1 MRSHRNLLLVT
12 VLSAVHA
19 VGLVLILEDPAALF
33 DGRPILDQDWGLHF
47 HHLTSLAGFRESG
60 RLWGYN
66 PYFMAGY
73 PSNTFQDLSIKFF
86 ELAALATPGASPIQA
101 FKGWVFL
108 AAAAVPW
115 LCYLTFVNLF
125 AGGGAAGRAAGSGGL
140 VAALLGTAYWW
151 GSLPREMF
159 FYGMVGFP
167 AASYLGWLALSLL
180 KRVVERPLGGRRFS
194 ALHLAWLA
202 AASIL
207 LPVHLQGAVLLLL
220 PGAVLLVAHR
230 SARGW
235 LWAAAG
241 VAAAVA
247 VNLFW
252 LVPFLSH
259 LGDQAAREVV
269 DRLPL
274 FLSHDPW
281 TWLKDYLT
289 GERYWTFRASRWEK
303 VLRLVLL
310 LLGALGLARLF
321 RRRRALALALLA
333 ALVPLFLL
341 AYFGSF
347 ADALAPWQPLRF
359 KVPLDVLLAL
369 LAGRAVRPP
378 DRRAPAAARRVA
390 GGLLVVGLL
399 AAAGSVVATEA
410 AGEMR
415 LQTTI
420 RPPVDRI
427 VDWLAAADP
436 ASGRVLFEESGDET
450 GFVYNGMYLSAFLP
464 RWTGHQLIGGPINLY
479 ADRHH
484 WAELHSGRLFGRD
497 VATFDDRGLREY
509 LRLYNVAWVVAFD
522 PRTVA
527 RLRRLGGL
535 VEPAANAGGIV
546 MARVHQPRSW
556 FVRGNGRVR
565 ADYDRIECSEVE
577 GSEVILKY
585 HWVAGLQISSPTLQ
599 DPPLT
604 IEPVHLLEDPIPFIR
619 IVDPPER
626 FTLSIGRPPRL

>member
-1 MRSHRNLLLVT
+1 MVPSTPGSRRRDLLALAL
-12 VLSAVHA
+12 LSALHA
-19 VGLVLILEDPAALF
+19 VGLALVLEEPAALF
-33 DGRPILDQDWGLHF
+33 DQRPILDQDWGLHF
-47 HHLTSLAGFRESG
+47 HHLTSLEGFRESGG

-73 PSNTFQDLSIKFF
+73 PSNTFQDLSIKLF
-86 ELAALATPGASPIQA
+86 ELAALATPAASPIPA
-101 FKGWVFL
+101 FKIWVFL

-115 LCYLTFVNLF
+115 LCYLSFVNF
-125 AGGGAAGRAAGSGGL
+125 FRGQSAGG
-140 VAALLGTAYWW
+140 VAAALAGTAYWW
-151 GSLPREMF
+151 SSAPREMF

-167 AASYLGWLALSLL
+167 AASYAAFLALSLL
-180 KRVVERPLGGRRFS
+180 KRVVESKRRFS

-202 AASIL
+202 AASLL
-207 LPVHLQGAVLLLL
+207 LPLHLQAAVVVLL
-220 PGAVLLVAHR
+220 PGAVLLFACR
-230 SARGW
+230 SGPGW

-241 VAAAVA
+241 VLAAVA

-252 LVPFLSH
+252 LAPLLSH
-259 LGDQAAREVV
+259 LGDQASGEIV

-274 FLSHDPW
+274 FVSHDPW
-281 TWLKDYLT
+281 TWLRDHVA
-289 GERYWTFRASRWEK
+289 GERYWTFRDSRWEK

-310 LLGALGLARLF
+310 LLGALGLGRLF
-321 RRRRALALALLA
+321 RRRRALATALLA
-333 ALVPLFLL
+333 AFVSLFLL

-347 ADALAPWQPLRF
+347 AGALEGWQPLRF
-359 KVPLDVLLAL
+359 KVPLNVLLAL
-369 LAGRAVRPP
+369 LAAYAVRPP
-378 DRRAPAAARRVA
+378 GQWASALARRAVAGLALAGLVAAAA
-390 GGLLVVGLL
+390 
-399 AAAGSVVATEA
+399 SVVATEA

-415 LQTTI
+415 LHTTI

-427 VDWLAAADP
+427 VDWLETTDP

-484 WAELHSGRLFGRD
+484 WAELHSGRLFRRD
-497 VATFDDRGLREY
+497 VSSFDDRELRDY
-509 LRLYNVAWVVAFD
+509 LRLYNVAWVVAFE

-527 RLRRLGGL
+527 RLRDLGGL
-535 VEPAANAGGIV
+535 ITPEANAGGIV

-565 ADYDRIECSEVE
+565 VGYDRIECSEVE

-585 HWVAGLQISSPTLQ
+585 HWVAGLRS
-599 DPPLT
+599 DPPLAV
-604 IEPVHLLEDPIPFIR
+604 EPIHLLDDPIPFLR
-619 IVDPPER
+619 ILDPPER
-626 FTLSIGRPPRL
+626 FVLSIGG